1 MATIRVRFGSF
12 LEWLLAAAFVAGA
25 ATLLSIGRTEIL
37 KVRAVIPVIAGEAL
51 VSDMPAGVPPR
62 SVSVPM
68 LLLGNGRAVRL
79 GDRASVVADRL
90 GDASQVLS
98 ESLDRSEMRE
108 RVTRVYN
115 HLGTQFVLVF
125 EDFED
130 IERNAELKVAAIY
143 LR

>member
-25 ATLLSIGRTEIL
+25 ATLLSVGRAEIR

-51 VSDMPAGVPPR
+51 VTDMSAGVPPR

-68 LLLGNGRAVRL
+68 LLLGNGLEVRL
-79 GDRASVVADRL
+79 GDRASEIAARL
-90 GDASQVLS
+90 GDVPQLIS
-98 ESLDRSEMRE
+98 ESLDRNEVRE
-108 RVTRVYN
+108 RVTRFYN
-115 HLGTQFVLVF
+115 YLDTQFVLVF
-125 EDFED
+125 ED
-130 IERNAELKVAAIY
+130 IERDADLKVAAIY

>member
-1 MATIRVRFGSF
+1 MEATRVRFGSI
-12 LEWLLAAAFVAGA
+12 LEWLLAAAFVVGA
-25 ATLLSIGRTEIL
+25 ATLVSMVFGEMR
-37 KVRAVIPVIAGEAL
+37 VRAVVPVIAGEAPAHD
-51 VSDMPAGVPPR
+51 VPAGVPPR

-79 GDRASVVADRL
+79 GDRASEVADRL

>member
-1 MATIRVRFGSF
+1 MEATRVRFGST
-12 LEWLLAAAFVAGA
+12 LEWLLAAAFVVGA
-25 ATLLSIGRTEIL
+25 ATLVSMVFGEMRT
-37 KVRAVIPVIAGEAL
+37 VRAVVPVIAGEAPAHD
-51 VSDMPAGVPPR
+51 VPAGVPPR

-79 GDRASVVADRL
+79 GDRASEVAARL

-98 ESLDRSEMRE
+98 ESLDRSEVRE
-108 RVTRVYN
+108 RVTRLYN
-115 HLGTQFVLVF
+115 YLGTEFVLV
-125 EDFED
+125 FED